1 MNRYVDDKF
10 QEKYSATIAV
20 DSAKCSQYIG
30 KDRIDVFI
38 YKKYIYIYKNKI
50 NFWDFSGHPEFLDVR
65 NEFYRE
71 AHMLLLVFDLTSKRS
86 FESLDMWVREA
97 SDQGASEIP
106 IAIIG
111 NKVIQDKK

>member
-1 MNRYVDDKF
+1 MYL
-10 QEKYSATIAV
+10 
-20 DSAKCSQYIG
+20 YI
-30 KDRIDVFI
+30 KN
-38 YKKYIYIYKNKI
+38 IYIYKNKI

-97 SDQGASEIP
+97 SD
-106 IAIIG
+106 
-111 NKVIQDKK
+111 